1 MGPQAPLRLL
11 GRLRQLTGSPPR
23 PPLFV
28 PKPDYPALAGL
39 SPALGLVVSALA
51 LPGVVRPAR
60 AAALWRRFPR
70 SVWPGRA
77 MAVVAIAWFVLWLPF
92 ILLEFAPA
100 LAPSLLPWL
109 QVLFLA
115 LAAGTLLSLQELLS
129 CRAAGMLL
137 VLLPTPLLSAAQWH
151 PSPAR
156 YLVIAAAYA
165 MAVCGMV
172 VVARPWVL
180 RDAILRA
187 NATPARARLVS
198 ALFLAAGLALLVC
211 AAAAFPVA
219 PGTAPLS

>member
-1 MGPQAPLRLL
+1 M
-11 GRLRQLTGSPPR
+11 
-23 PPLFV
+23 FV
-28 PKPDYPALAGL
+28 LKPDYPALAGL
-39 SPALGLVVSALA
+39 SAALGLVVSALA
-51 LPGVVRPAR
+51 LPGVIRPAR

-137 VLLPTPLLSAAQWH
+137 VLLLAVLRLRLH
-151 PSPAR
+151 VPACVGTNLGR
-156 YLVIAAAYA
+156 YLVLAYVGGTRIAFLVYA
-165 MAVCGMV
+165 VVCGK
-172 VVARPWVL
+172 R
-180 RDAILRA
+180 
-187 NATPARARLVS
+187 S
-198 ALFLAAGLALLVC
+198 
-211 AAAAFPVA
+211 
-219 PGTAPLS
+219 PLESL